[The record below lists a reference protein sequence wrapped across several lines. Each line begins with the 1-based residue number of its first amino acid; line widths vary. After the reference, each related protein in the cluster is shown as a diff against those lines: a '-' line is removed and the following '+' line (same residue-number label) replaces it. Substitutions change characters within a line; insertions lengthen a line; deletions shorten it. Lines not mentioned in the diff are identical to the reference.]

1 MFLCRVVGSVVST
14 YKHESYKNCKLVLVR
29 PTDAE
34 GNPGEGTM
42 VAVDAVN
49 AGIGDWV
56 LVISGGGSSHLV
68 LGMDWEVPVREVVG
82 GIVDHVELEC
92 RWN

>member
-14 YKHESYKNCKLVLVR
+14 YKHDSYANCKLVLVR

-34 GNPGEGTM
+34 GNLKDGTM

-49 AGIGDWV
+49 SGIGDWV
-56 LVISGGGSSHLV
+56 LVISGGGSSSLV
-68 LGMDWEVPVREVVG
+68 LGLGWEVPVREVVA
-82 GIVDHVELEC
+82 GIVDGVQVD
-92 RWN
+92 N